1 MEKLSAEILDLTN
14 SLEFTQTNID
24 EELFQVRKEINNL
37 KTEVKVIEDDLLNA
51 DEDLKEITFQDME
64 NMWKKPQNI
73 ITDKLGIESDIEIN
87 HRIGPRKTKA
97 GQGRDQPRTIF

>member
-24 EELFQVRKEINNL
+24 EELFQVRKEINNS

-51 DEDLKEITFQDME
+51 DEDLKEIAFQ
-64 NMWKKPQNI
+64 
-73 ITDKLGIESDIEIN
+73 
-87 HRIGPRKTKA
+87 
-97 GQGRDQPRTIF
+97 

>member
-37 KTEVKVIEDDLLNA
+37 KTEVKVIEGDLLNA
-51 DEDLKEITFQDME
+51 DEDLKEITFQ
-64 NMWKKPQNI
+64 
-73 ITDKLGIESDIEIN
+73 
-87 HRIGPRKTKA
+87 
-97 GQGRDQPRTIF
+97 

>member
-24 EELFQVRKEINNL
+24 EELFQVRKEINNS

-51 DEDLKEITFQDME
+51 DEDLNEIAFQ
-64 NMWKKPQNI
+64 
-73 ITDKLGIESDIEIN
+73 
-87 HRIGPRKTKA
+87 
-97 GQGRDQPRTIF
+97 

>member
-1 MEKLSAEILDLTN
+1 MQKLSAEILDLTN

-51 DEDLKEITFQDME
+51 DEDLKEITFQ
-64 NMWKKPQNI
+64 
-73 ITDKLGIESDIEIN
+73 
-87 HRIGPRKTKA
+87 
-97 GQGRDQPRTIF
+97 

>member
-51 DEDLKEITFQDME
+51 DEDLKEITFQ
-64 NMWKKPQNI
+64 
-73 ITDKLGIESDIEIN
+73 
-87 HRIGPRKTKA
+87 
-97 GQGRDQPRTIF
+97 

>member
-24 EELFQVRKEINNL
+24 EELFQVRKEINNS

-51 DEDLKEITFQDME
+51 DEDLKEITFQ
-64 NMWKKPQNI
+64 
-73 ITDKLGIESDIEIN
+73 
-87 HRIGPRKTKA
+87 
-97 GQGRDQPRTIF
+97 